1 MAQYDGSI
9 RIGTG
14 IDKKGFQAGS
24 KELEAGARR
33 LAKSVSDSLGE
44 GAQIALQKQTDA
56 FIKLNQQYA
65 AQEQKVRDLA
75 AKLHDMQR
83 QKVETPEFKE
93 LTKDLDNAK
102 TSLERLYERRDSYAE
117 LGKKAPAKLELDISD
132 AERKI
137 RILEADIKE
146 LQLTN
151 KAYVPVDTSKVQ
163 QELAAAEQRQIQMY
177 NALQTSAEALDQKTG
192 ERVSKEEAIREKM
205 SAEAA
210 EEERLAQIR
219 ENAVVNNNNIVQTVE
234 RIRQLEQEIADL
246 KAAGITEGYSD
257 YEDRIQELSRLRQ
270 EVKDYN
276 ANIGQ
281 VKEAYKKLSDTVK
294 SSFDSI
300 GNVLKKANSAVNS
313 FGRKIKDIAQK
324 HLPFFRKETEKAKGS
339 LSGFAG
345 RLKSLALS
353 LLIFNQISAAFRK
366 VSSSISSGFKNLYE
380 DNERFR
386 SSIDGLKASVLTLE
400 NAFAAA
406 FRPIVDIAVPYIQ
419 KLVAWLTEA
428 VNLAGQFIAA
438 LTGRKTYT
446 RAIKQSAAASEEA
459 AEATEDE
466 TKAMNKQLSP
476 LDKLNVLTSENAK
489 NKEKDKDTG
498 LGSGIGTMFEE
509 VPIESGILD
518 AVEKFKDILSRL
530 FAPLK
535 EAWEREGQFVMDSW
549 KYALDEVWKLIKD
562 IGRDFLTVWQQPE
575 TVDMFAD
582 ILHIVG
588 DIGLIVGH
596 LARNFRE
603 AWNENETG
611 LHILENIRDIIAVII
626 HNIRLAADFTVEWAD
641 KLNFSPLLQAF
652 ERFTASLVSAVD
664 ALSGV
669 LTDFYTKVLLPLGKW
684 VLEKGLPELLDVFTA
699 FNKKVDWEA
708 LRRNLAEFWEHLEP
722 FAETVGEGL
731 IIFIERISEL
741 VANFIN
747 SDAFI
752 NFLHSVEDWM
762 DSVTPEDVADAIEKL
777 AGALIGLKA
786 ALLAFKVGGV
796 ISKGLTALIANL
808 QTLAAMGAIAASV
821 YVGIEFSKDYKEW
834 KNNIEKYGWYEGR
847 RKTAEENPA
856 NPYRNGTAITQEDGS
871 GVFDQWMENLRAWQE
886 SNRKTR
892 EAEKEAQNQWL
903 EEMKEKFRSIGEFIK
918 NDWNNSYMGQMI
930 KSFTDGS
937 WKEALSL
944 WGEDL
949 KAGIKSVGE
958 FIKDDWNNSYMGQ
971 MISSF
976 TDGSWKKA
984 LELWGSDI
992 KESWSRTWTFAK
1004 DKVTSIFQT
1013 IESIIGSAVA
1023 WISGKIQSILNL
1035 FSQVSTAAR
1044 GMTSGKLGSTI
1055 GGAFGGSR
1063 SVTYSVPYSANPA
1076 FAALSTTP
1084 IPKLATGAVIPA
1096 NREFLAV
1103 LGDQKHGTNI
1113 EAPLGM
1119 IEEAVI
1125 NAIAKV
1131 NANSGNNNSGNITL
1145 EIPVIING
1153 IGEIGRAVQKFDR
1166 EFFKQTGRHAF
1177 T

>member
-1 MAQYDGSI
+1 MSQYDGSI
-9 RIGTG
+9 RINTK
-14 IDKKGFQAGS
+14 IDS
-24 KELEAGARR
+24 KEASSQLMTLENRIVKTAD
-33 LAKSVSDSLGE
+33 KISSLRSKMDALKDTKIPTQE
-44 GAQIALQKQTDA
+44 YQNLQKELN
-56 FIKLNQQYA
+56 KLILQQSRYNEQLKEFDGVRNKENLPLY
-65 AQEQKVRDLA
+65 QELSS
-75 AKLHDMQR
+75 KL
-83 QKVETPEFKE
+83 E
-93 LTKDLDNAK
+93 
-102 TSLERLYERRDSYAE
+102 DSYASADKLISKMRE
-117 LGKKAPAKLELDISD
+117 LSDEGKAFTLGADTEEFSKLGQQLRYAENDMAVLNRRHEELIAKQGKAS
-132 AERKI
+132 
-137 RILEADIKE
+137 
-146 LQLTN
+146 
-151 KAYVPVDTSKVQ
+151 
-163 QELAAAEQRQIQMY
+163 
-177 NALQTSAEALDQKTG
+177 
-192 ERVSKEEAIREKM
+192 
-205 SAEAA
+205 
-210 EEERLAQIR
+210 
-219 ENAVVNNNNIVQTVE
+219 
-234 RIRQLEQEIADL
+234 
-246 KAAGITEGYSD
+246 EGY
-257 YEDRIQELSRLRQ
+257 
-270 EVKDYN
+270 
-276 ANIGQ
+276 
-281 VKEAYKKLSDTVK
+281 KKFGESVRK
-294 SSFDSI
+294 SFSSI

-324 HLPFFRKETEKAKGS
+324 HLPFFRKETEKAKSS

-459 AEATEDE
+459 AEATEEE
-466 TKAMNKQLSP
+466 TEAMKKQLSP

-498 LGSGIGTMFEE
+498 LGAGIGTMFEE

-530 FAPLK
+530 LAPLK

-562 IGRDFLTVWQQPE
+562 IGRDFLIVWNQE
-575 TVDMFAD
+575 ATIRMFQD
-582 ILHIVG
+582 ILHIIG
-588 DIGLIVGH
+588 DIGLIAGN
-596 LARNFRE
+596 LARNFRD
-603 AWNENETG
+603 AWNESQTG
-611 LHILENIRDIIAVII
+611 LHILENIRDIFAAII
-626 HNIRLAADFTVEWAD
+626 HNIRLAADFTAEWAG

-652 ERFTASLVSAVD
+652 ERFTASLVPVVD

-747 SDAFI
+747 SETFV
-752 NFLHSVEDWM
+752 NFLHNLEDWM
-762 DSVTPEDVADAIEKL
+762 DSVTPEDVADGIEKL
-777 AGALIGLKA
+777 AKAFISFKLAILGFSALKGLANIIEVFTK
-786 ALLAFKVGGV
+786 LSPLFKGLTSV
-796 ISKGLTALIANL
+796 ISKFAGLFSANGIIGGAISSLGGIGNILTANLAEFIPTVAGAGTIAEIGVVIGTGILGGIAGALGGGVVGKLLDNYI
-808 QTLAAMGAIAASV
+808 LAPL
-821 YVGIEFSKDYKEW
+821 FSFDEELSEQYKNFKWFGE
-834 KNNIEKYGWYEGR
+834 EGFFA
-847 RKTAEENPA
+847 KFKSS
-856 NPYRNGTAITQEDGS
+856 ITDGS
-871 GVFDQWMENLRAWQE
+871 WKSALDLWAQDINDGLDALFGINTEPFY
-886 SNRKTR
+886 KT
-892 EAEKEAQNQWL
+892 
-903 EEMKEKFRSIGEFIK
+903 FGEIK
-918 NDWNNSYMGQMI
+918 D
-930 KSFTDGS
+930 SFTDGS

-1035 FSQVSTAAR
+1035 FSQVSTAAKR
-1044 GMTSGKLGSTI
+1044 MTSGALGSAM

-1063 SVTYSVPYSANPA
+1063 SVPYSVPYSANPA

-1084 IPKLATGAVIPA
+1084 IPKLATGTVIPA

-1103 LGDQKHGTNI
+1103 LGDQKHGTNV
-1113 EAPLGM
+1113 EAPLDT
-1119 IEEAVI
+1119 IRQASEEAFLNILNRLAPVI
-1125 NAIAKV
+1125 NR
-1131 NANSGNNNSGNITL
+1131 NGEGNRGDIVINIDGR
-1145 EIPVIING
+1145 EVF
-1153 IGEIGRAVQKFDR
+1153 RAVQKSDR